1 MARKY
6 LLTLV
11 LILCSVCIPLVAQER
26 GSLWQSHTDAGREA
40 MSKRQY
46 EEARIHFEQA
56 LKEAE
61 YLGARDD
68 RLVLSIDNLARSQ
81 HFLKKY
87 VEAEALY
94 LRALGV
100 QEARYG
106 LEHES
111 IATRLIDLAGFYYS
125 QPERKAEAEPLMI
138 RAIKIQEKSFG
149 PDSQQLSFTLIQL
162 GYWYG
167 LSGRDSDAEPLLL
180 RALSIQQKVYG
191 KEAPVLNTGLTYLA
205 AIRMRQQRYDDV
217 EALYRQ
223 VQDVLEKSIVSK
235 EPKPSPGP
243 LILSKDEERLQNA
256 RGYAARLKNLTSFY
270 IGQQRYDEAEAQY
283 QHALKILEQEFGVNH
298 FTVGMVLESYA
309 TLLRRINRV
318 DDAEKME
325 ARVKMI
331 KEATI
336 KN

>member
-1 MARKY
+1 MARK
-6 LLTLV
+6 T
-11 LILCSVCIPLVAQER
+11 ILMLFSIFCSISIPVVAQER
-26 GSLWQSHTDAGREA
+26 GSLWQTHTNSGQEA

-46 EEARIHFEQA
+46 EEAEIHFQQA

-61 YLGARDD
+61 YFGTLDD
-68 RLVLSIDNLARSQ
+68 RLVLSIDNLARSRHLQ
-81 HFLKKY
+81 KKY
-87 VEAEALY
+87 AEAESLY
-94 LRALGV
+94 LRALGI

-106 LEHES
+106 PEHQS
-111 IATRLIDLAGFYYS
+111 IATRLIHLAQFYYS
-125 QPERKAEAEPLMI
+125 QPERKAEVEPLMI
-138 RAIKIQEKSFG
+138 RAIKIQERYLG
-149 PDSQQLSFTLIQL
+149 PDSPQLSFTLIQL

-167 LSGRDSDAEPLLL
+167 LSGKDSDAEPLLL

-191 KEAPVLNTGLTYLA
+191 RDAPILNTGLTYLA
-205 AIRMRQQRYDDV
+205 AVRMRQQRYDEV

-235 EPKPSPGP
+235 EIKMSQGP
-243 LILSKDEERLQNA
+243 LVLSKDEERLQNA

-270 IGQQRYDEAEAQY
+270 IAQRRYDEAEAQY
-283 QHALKILEQEFGVNH
+283 QHALKTLEQEFGVNH

-309 TLLRRINRV
+309 TLLKRINRV
-318 DDAEKME
+318 DDAEKIE
-325 ARVKMI
+325 ARAKTI

>member
-1 MARKY
+1 MARKN
-6 LLTLV
+6 V
-11 LILCSVCIPLVAQER
+11 LMLIMISCSICVPVVAQER
-26 GSLWQSHTDAGREA
+26 GSLWQTHTNAGREA

-61 YLGARDD
+61 YLGAQDH
-68 RLVLSIDNLARSQ
+68 RLVLSIDNLARSRHLQ
-81 HFLKKY
+81 KKY

-94 LRALGV
+94 LRALV
-100 QEARYG
+100 LQEARYG

-111 IATRLIDLAGFYYS
+111 IATRLIDLAELYYS

-149 PDSQQLSFTLIQL
+149 PDSPQLSATLLQL
-162 GYWYG
+162 GYWCG

-191 KEAPVLNTGLTYLA
+191 KEAPILNTGLTYLA
-205 AIRMRQQRYDDV
+205 AVRMRQQRYDEV

-235 EPKPSPGP
+235 ELKMSPGP
-243 LILSKDEERLQNA
+243 LILSEDDERLQSA
-256 RGYAARLKNLTSFY
+256 RGYAARLRNLTSFY
-270 IGQQRYDEAEAQY
+270 IAQRRYDEAEAQY
-283 QHALKILEQEFGVNH
+283 QHALKILEQEFGLNH

-318 DDAEKME
+318 DDAEKIE
-325 ARVKMI
+325 ARVKTI
-331 KEATI
+331 KAATI